1 MLQVVRDAISSS
13 QKNQKGPLPPQQPPS
28 PGLREKISRG
38 VESRYVTTFKGN
50 EDMWFVKELFMRSGV
65 RTNSNSSRDNTS
77 GGTVQLAPHQ
87 VSMAWAVGEQVDEK
101 FAPLGVYHLMRSMTN
116 ALRAKVI
123 RYCPE
128 AKRLFDAKHER
139 EGK

>member
-1 MLQVVRDAISSS
+1 MR
-13 QKNQKGPLPPQQPPS
+13 
-28 PGLREKISRG
+28 RG
-38 VESRYVTTFKGN
+38 VR
-50 EDMWFVKELFMRSGV
+50 M
-65 RTNSNSSRDNTS
+65 NSNSSRDNTS
-77 GGTVQLAPHQ
+77 GLTVQLAPRQ
-87 VSMAWAVGEQVDEK
+87 VSMAWAVEEEFDEN

-116 ALRAKVI
+116 ALRAKVL